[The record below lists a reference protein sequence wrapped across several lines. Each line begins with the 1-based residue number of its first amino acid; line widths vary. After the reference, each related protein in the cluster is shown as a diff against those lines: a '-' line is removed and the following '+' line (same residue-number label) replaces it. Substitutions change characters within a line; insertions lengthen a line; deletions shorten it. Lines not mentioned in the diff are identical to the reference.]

1 MTRNPRAITGLLLG
15 LLTACTNLPTAPT
28 PMLTFVIVRHAE
40 KAQDDPRDPMLTDAG
55 RSRATALA
63 SALADAP
70 VTAVYATRYHRSRQT
85 AAPTARAHGLP
96 IIAYD
101 AGQSASILAAR
112 LRQSHRAGQVLVV
125 AHSNTAPAIAAALC
139 GCEVAPMDENEY
151 DRRMTVRLAG
161 NGAATLTSE
170 SVP

>member
-1 MTRNPRAITGLLLG
+1 MSRIPLIAASLLLV
-15 LLTACTNLPTAPT
+15 LLTTCATFRAPPAT
-28 PMLTFVIVRHAE
+28 TFVIVRHAE
-40 KAQDDPRDPMLTDAG
+40 KVADDSRDPALTAEG
-55 RSRATALA
+55 RARAQRLATALA
-63 SALADAP
+63 TAP
-70 VTAVYATRYHRSRQT
+70 LVAVYATGFQRTQQT
-85 AAPTARAHGLP
+85 AAPTAQAHALP
-96 IIAYD
+96 VTTYD
-101 AGQSASILAAR
+101 AEMPVAEFAALL
-112 LRQSHRAGQVLVV
+112 LRNHRHGHVLVV